1 MAHTSP
7 PKPDHLHSGAR
18 SDTTNTKVFLI
29 GGGIASLAAAV
40 FLIRD
45 GDIPGCNITIL
56 EELDTIGGSLDG
68 SGSADAGYVLRGG
81 RMLESKYLC
90 TFDLFSSIPA
100 LDESQTVTEETF
112 AWNET
117 MKTSS
122 KSRLVRN
129 GKRQTAP
136 KFGLSEKHILTIER
150 LALEPEGM
158 LADTSIADQFDRE
171 FFTTDFW
178 FMWCTTFAFQPWHSA
193 VEFKRYL
200 VRFAHMVDGFDRLQG
215 IMRTVYNQYDSMVR
229 PLQKWLEAR
238 DVKVELNTRVT
249 DLRFRERDGE
259 IRVTGIT
266 YDRAGQE
273 GEIAVGSEDMVLL
286 TLGSM
291 TEASSLGAM
300 DKAPQLLGKSD
311 GGAWTLWETLAAG
324 RPEFGRPGVFA
335 DHIGES
341 KWISFTTTMHDTT
354 FLRIVNDLT
363 GNVPGEGGLITFP
376 DSGWLASI
384 VIPHQPHFIDQPNG
398 VSVLWGYGLSV
409 DKPGDFVKKPMSA
422 CTGGEI
428 MTEVMGHLHVKAE
441 AATILESSTC
451 IPCMMPF
458 ITSQFLRRKTG
469 DRPQVVPKGSQNLAI
484 IGQFCELPDDVVFTV
499 EYSIRSA
506 QTAVY
511 TLLGLKL
518 KPPPVYQGQ
527 VDPRV
532 LYRAFRALHDVSS

>member
-1 MAHTSP
+1 MAHASP
-7 PKPDHLHSGAR
+7 PRPHGVR
-18 SDTTNTKVFLI
+18 SDPADTKVYLV

-68 SGSADAGYVLRGG
+68 SGSAEAGYVLRGG

-90 TFDLFSSIPA
+90 TFDLFSSIPT
-100 LDESQTVTEETF
+100 LDERRTVTQETF

-122 KSRLVRN
+122 KSRLVRD

-136 KFGLSEKHILTIER
+136 QFGLSEANILTIER

-158 LADTSIADQFDRE
+158 LGATTIADQFDAA
-171 FFTTDFW
+171 FFKTDFW

-200 VRFAHMVDGFDRLQG
+200 VRFAHMVDGFDRLNG

-229 PLQKWLEAR
+229 PLMKWLEAR
-238 DVKVELNTRVT
+238 DVKIELNTRVT
-249 DLRFRERDGE
+249 GLELQERDGDF
-259 IRVTGIT
+259 RVTGIA
-266 YDRAGQE
+266 YDRAGE
-273 GEIAVGSEDMVLL
+273 AAEITVGDEDLVLL

-324 RPEFGRPGVFA
+324 RPEFGHPEVFA

-341 KWISFTTTMHDTT
+341 KWISFTTTLHDTT
-354 FLRIVNDLT
+354 LLRSVNDLT

-376 DSGWLASI
+376 DSAWLASI
-384 VIPHQPHFIDQPNG
+384 VIPHQPHFIGQPEG

-422 CTGGEI
+422 CTGADI
-428 MTEVMGHLHVKAE
+428 MAEVLGHLGIKAE
-441 AATILESSTC
+441 AAKILDTSIC

-458 ITSQFLRRKTG
+458 ITSQFLRREKG
-469 DRPQVVPKGSQNLAI
+469 DRPQVVPKGSQNLAW
-484 IGQFCELPDDVVFTV
+484 PDDVVFTV

-511 TLLGLKL
+511 ALLGLNL
-518 KPPPVYQGQ
+518 EPPAVYQGKF
-527 VDPRV
+527 DPRV
-532 LYRAFRALHDVSS
+532 LYRAYRALHDVRS